1 MRGEEEQ
8 AVAVAGIIAEY
19 NPFHRGHQWQLSAL
33 RGQLGQDTDVVAVMS
48 GNFVQRGDL
57 AILEKTARAE
67 AAIRCGVDLVL
78 ELPTPWSCA
87 TAERFAQG
95 GVALLA
101 ACGVVTHLVF
111 GSECG
116 DLDALWSAARCLDGE
131 EYPLAL
137 RRLLATGMTFAA
149 ARQAAVEQLTDG
161 GGGCLSQPNDN
172 LAVEYL
178 RALSRLDSAGG
189 LEPVTF
195 RRVGAAHDSAEPGA
209 YASASYIRSLILSGS
224 GDWRASMPEESAA
237 VAAREI
243 AAGRGPVSL
252 AHCER
257 AVLAR
262 LRTMEEEDFAP
273 YDGGGE
279 GLYHRFYR
287 AVSEGRNL
295 QEILE
300 GAKTKRYTLARLR
313 RLLLH
318 SYLGVCPAAAVD
330 MPPYLRVLGANERG
344 RKLLRRMAT
353 EASLPVVTR
362 PAAARAL
369 GPEARSLFD
378 REVRCTDLYTLAYPQ
393 LSQSI
398 PGSECMNGQ
407 VML

>member
-1 MRGEEEQ
+1 M
-8 AVAVAGIIAEY
+8 AVAGIIAEY
-19 NPFHRGHQWQLSAL
+19 NPFHRGHGWQLSAL
-33 RGQLGQDTDVVAVMS
+33 RGQLGADADVVAVMS

-57 AILEKTARAE
+57 AVLEKTARAE
-67 AAIRCGVDLVL
+67 AALRCGVDLVL

-95 GVALLA
+95 GVSLLA

-116 DLDALWSAARCLDGE
+116 DLDALWRAAQCLDSAA
-131 EYPLAL
+131 YPGLL

-149 ARQAAVEQLTDG
+149 ARQAAVEALAAG
-161 GGGCLSQPNDN
+161 GGQCLSRPNDN

-178 RALSRLDSAGG
+178 RALSRLDCGI
-189 LEPVTF
+189 EPVTF

-209 YASASYIRSLILSGS
+209 YASASYIRGLFLA
-224 GDWRASMPEESAA
+224 GDGRWRESVPAAAAA
-237 VAAREI
+237 VLDREM

-252 AHCER
+252 ANCER

-262 LRTMEEEDFAP
+262 LRALGEEDFAP

-287 AVSEGRNL
+287 AVSRGRTL
-295 QEILE
+295 AEILE
-300 GAKTKRYTLARLR
+300 EAKTKRYPLARLR

-318 SYLGVCPAAAVD
+318 SYLGVRPARAGEL
-330 MPPYLRVLGANERG
+330 PPYLRVLGANERG
-344 RKLLRRMAT
+344 RKLLRRMAA
-353 EASLPVVTR
+353 EAALPVVTR
-362 PAAARAL
+362 PASARAL
-369 GPEARSLFD
+369 GPEARALFD
-378 REVRCTDLYTLAYPQ
+378 REVRCTDLYTLAYP
-393 LSQSI
+393 LLEASV
-398 PGSECMNGQ
+398 PGSECLGGP

>member
-1 MRGEEEQ
+1 MRGEEGQ

-67 AAIRCGVDLVL
+67 AALRCGVDLVL

-116 DLDALWSAARCLDGE
+116 DLDALWSAAQCLDGAA
-131 EYPLAL
+131 YPETL
-137 RRLLATGMTFAA
+137 RRLLSTGMTFAA
-149 ARQAAVEQLTDG
+149 ARQAAVEHLTDG

-209 YASASYIRSLILSGS
+209 YASASYIRSLILAGS
-224 GDWRASMPEESAA
+224 DGWRESMPEGSAG
-237 VAAREI
+237 VLRREI
-243 AAGRGPVSL
+243 DAGRGPVSL
-252 AHCER
+252 ATCER
-257 AVLAR
+257 AVLSR
-262 LRTMEEEDFAP
+262 LRTMGEEDFAP

-287 AVSEGRNL
+287 AVAAGRTL
-295 QEILE
+295 DEILE
-300 GAKTKRYTLARLR
+300 EAKTKRYTLARLR

-318 SYLGVCPAAAVD
+318 SYLGISPAEAAETL
-330 MPPYLRVLGANERG
+330 PYLRVLGANERG
-344 RKLLRRMAT
+344 RKLLRRMAA

-362 PAAARAL
+362 PASARTL
-369 GPEARSLFD
+369 GPEAQALFD
-378 REVRCTDLYTLAYPQ
+378 REVRCTDLYTLAYPR
-393 LSQSI
+393 LSQSV
-398 PGSECMNGQ
+398 PGSECMGGP

>member
-1 MRGEEEQ
+1 MRGEEGQ

-67 AAIRCGVDLVL
+67 AALRCGVDLVL

-116 DLDALWSAARCLDGE
+116 DLDALWSAAQCLDGAA
-131 EYPLAL
+131 YPETL
-137 RRLLATGMTFAA
+137 RRLLSTGMTFAA
-149 ARQAAVEQLTDG
+149 ARQAAVEHLTDG
-161 GGGCLSQPNDN
+161 GGGCLAQPNDN

-209 YASASYIRSLILSGS
+209 YASASYIRSLILAGS
-224 GDWRASMPEESAA
+224 DGWRESMPEGSAG
-237 VAAREI
+237 VLRREI
-243 AAGRGPVSL
+243 DAGRGPVSL
-252 AHCER
+252 ATCER
-257 AVLAR
+257 AVLSR
-262 LRTMEEEDFAP
+262 LRTMGEEDFAP

-287 AVSEGRNL
+287 SVAAGRTL
-295 QEILE
+295 EEILE
-300 GAKTKRYTLARLR
+300 EAKTKRYTLARLR

-318 SYLGVCPAAAVD
+318 SYLGVRPAEAAET
-330 MPPYLRVLGANERG
+330 PPYLRVLGANERG
-344 RKLLRRMAT
+344 RKLLRRMAA

-362 PAAARAL
+362 PASARTL
-369 GPEARSLFD
+369 GPEAQALFD
-378 REVRCTDLYTLAYPQ
+378 REVRCTDLYTLAYPR
-393 LSQSI
+393 LSQSV
-398 PGSECMNGQ
+398 PGSECMGGP